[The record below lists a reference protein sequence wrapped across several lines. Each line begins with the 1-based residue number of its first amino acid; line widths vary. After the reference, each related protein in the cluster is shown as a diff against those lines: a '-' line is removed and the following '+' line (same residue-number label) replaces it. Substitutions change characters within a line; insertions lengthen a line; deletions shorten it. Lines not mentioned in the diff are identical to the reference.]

1 MLSRLAD
8 RLENEETAYYM
19 LTGSTGKEKRAKLV
33 EEFNKEDN
41 PTAVFLIS
49 LKAGGTGLNLTAADI
64 VITTIL
70 GGTWQSR
77 TGDRPCPPD
86 RAKKRSQCLQTDRE
100 RYDRRKYC
108 KAAGEKT
115 CPGGSDTEWRGHGK
129 RQFFQRRD
137 SGTAG
142 WQVRIWGNCSEAT
155 AKILNS
161 YQVER

>member
-1 MLSRLAD
+1 MKP
-8 RLENEETAYYM
+8 
-19 LTGSTGKEKRAKLV
+19 GSPE
-33 EEFNKEDN
+33 
-41 PTAVFLIS
+41 P
-49 LKAGGTGLNLTAADI
+49 
-64 VITTIL
+64 
-70 GGTWQSR
+70 
-77 TGDRPCPPD
+77 GDRPCPPD
-86 RAKKRSQCLQTDRE
+86 RAEKRSQCLQTDRE

-161 YQVER
+161 YRLKDNSGRRYILIHPFTQDYFFQLSCSGIQRVLMIMNQAYVAKRQLFGYCNLKNLLFCQRF